1 MNYVIIN
8 YKMKTQ
14 KDYYIKEL
22 FDYIIYISK
31 IIKILLIFELTINE
45 IHTYL
50 NLFII
55 IFINNQTIILLIV
68 DSKYKSKQFVLN

>member
-8 YKMKTQ
+8 HKMKTQ
-14 KDYYIKEL
+14 KNRYIKKL

-31 IIKILLIFELTINE
+31 IIKIFLIFELTINE
-45 IHTYL
+45 IHIYL

-55 IFINNQTIILLIV
+55 IFIDNQTIIRLIV
-68 DSKYKSKQFVLN
+68 NSKYKLK